1 MTDLASICSSNKE
14 LVQGC
19 SKKKKKERKKTPQ
32 NISIATTQVFISK
45 ASLTIIAY
53 LHLEQKR
60 RNYN

>member
-19 SKKKKKERKKTPQ
+19 SKKKKERKKKPQ